1 MSELRSCV
9 VEAMIRGYHEYQ
21 SIWEADVGESL
32 TCIREP
38 GNVRDPYAV
47 AVTKPESSTIV
58 GHVPRKMS
66 AICSL
71 FLRKGGS
78 ISCQVSGGKRYSQ
91 DLPQGGLEIPCLLRF
106 QGTAKDIPKVE
117 KLATLAL
124 SSKSSS
130 KPESPPSL
138 EPPTKK
144 VRVDAD
150 TPDNKSTCTL
160 VDNANKENQSPPNK
174 SDTHRSVKRVYTPS
188 PSLKEEEY
196 RRITAGEM
204 LSDMSMDMAQCILK
218 NQFPT
223 LNGLQSTILQQKI
236 VANSATGSELSR
248 NSLQIIHSRS
258 NHWILASTLGGE
270 QVKVYDSLY
279 ESIDGES
286 ANVIFNL
293 FHTSQVTMMNSCKQE
308 GVVDCGVFAIA
319 NATAV
324 AHGLNPET
332 VKFIQPLMR
341 KHLMNCKKHLPHS
354 HVIDSSVTLDSTFNI
369 QTHFILIIIVMSTV

>member
-21 SIWEADVGESL
+21 SIWEAEVGERL

-47 AVTKPESSTIV
+47 AVTKPESATTV
-58 GHVPRKMS
+58 GHVPRKIS
-66 AICSL
+66 AVCSL

-78 ISCQVSGGKRYSQ
+78 ISCQVSGGRRYSQ

-106 QGTAKDIPKVE
+106 QGTAKDVQKVE

-130 KPESPPSL
+130 KPESPPTL

-144 VRVDAD
+144 VRVDTEKRD
-150 TPDNKSTCTL
+150 MPDNA
-160 VDNANKENQSPPNK
+160 DKENHSPPNN
-174 SDTHRSVKRVYTPS
+174 SDTHRAVKRVYTLS

-204 LSDMSMDMAQCILK
+204 LSDVSMDLAQRILK

-223 LNGLQSTILQQKI
+223 LNGLQSTLLQQKTM
-236 VANSATGSELSR
+236 ANSATGSELSR
-248 NSLQIIHSRS
+248 NRLQIIHSRS
-258 NHWILASTLGGE
+258 NHWIVASTLGGE
-270 QVKVYDSLY
+270 QVQVYDSLY
-279 ESIDGES
+279 ESIDRES
-286 ANVIFNL
+286 ANVIFDL

-308 GVVDCGVFAIA
+308 GYVDCGIFAIA
-319 NATAV
+319 NATAI
-324 AHGLNPET
+324 AHGVNPET
-332 VKFIQPLMR
+332 VKFMQPLMR
-341 KHLMNCKKHLPHS
+341 KHLMNCLEQE
-354 HVIDSSVTLDSTFNI
+354 TLTPFPCY
-369 QTHFILIIIVMSTV
+369 